1 VGAAALWFEDEFV
14 KLIEAENHEDLSRK
28 ARDVVVRL
36 LRTKPAS
43 LITLATGNT
52 PVPMFRKL
60 AAVART
66 NPQLFRQA
74 RFVTLD
80 EYADIR
86 SSDRRRLLSW
96 LNREFTS
103 RAGIDPQR
111 IIAFNPAADHLI
123 ECARIEDAI
132 AQYGGLDLAV
142 LGLGPNGHIGF
153 NEPGS
158 SFAGRTRKVTLA
170 GESIRSNA
178 AYWGSEADV
187 PPSGL
192 TLGIGTLCE
201 ARSILL
207 LASGDSKAEIVARLI
222 HDPVGEALP
231 ASVLRLCA
239 NAFLLADR
247 AALSKVDKPGEVE
260 SASDALGCYKV
271 DALMKF

>member
-1 VGAAALWFEDEFV
+1 V

-28 ARDVVVRL
+28 ARDMVVQQL
-36 LRTKPAS
+36 GMKPAS

-52 PVPMFRKL
+52 PVLMFREL
-60 AAVART
+60 ADVART
-66 NPQLFRQA
+66 DPLLFRQA

-80 EYADIR
+80 EYADIE

-96 LNREFTS
+96 LKREFTCPV
-103 RAGIDPQR
+103 GIDPQR

-123 ECARIEDAI
+123 ECARIEDVI
-132 AQYGGLDLAV
+132 VRYGGLDLAV

-158 SFAGRTRKVTLA
+158 SFTSRTRKVTLA
-170 GESIRSNA
+170 VESIRSNA

-187 PPSGL
+187 PRIGL

-207 LASGDSKAEIVARLI
+207 LASGDSKAEIVTRLI
-222 HDPVGEALP
+222 HEPVGEALP

-247 AALSKVDKPGEVE
+247 AALSKLDKPER
-260 SASDALGCYKV
+260 S
-271 DALMKF
+271 

>member
-1 VGAAALWFEDEFV
+1 
-14 KLIEAENHEDLSRK
+14 
-28 ARDVVVRL
+28 
-36 LRTKPAS
+36 
-43 LITLATGNT
+43 
-52 PVPMFRKL
+52 M
-60 AAVART
+60 
-66 NPQLFRQA
+66 
-74 RFVTLD
+74 TLD

-111 IIAFNPAADHLI
+111 IIAFDPAADHLI

-132 AQYGGLDLAV
+132 AEYGGLDLAV

-158 SFAGRTRKVTLA
+158 SFASRTRKVTLA
-170 GESIRSNA
+170 GEFDTIERRLLGQRSRCA
-178 AYWGSEADV
+178 
-187 PPSGL
+187 PQRPHI
-192 TLGIGTLCE
+192 GIGTLCE

-247 AALSKVDKPGEVE
+247 AALSKVDKPGR
-260 SASDALGCYKV
+260 S
-271 DALMKF
+271 